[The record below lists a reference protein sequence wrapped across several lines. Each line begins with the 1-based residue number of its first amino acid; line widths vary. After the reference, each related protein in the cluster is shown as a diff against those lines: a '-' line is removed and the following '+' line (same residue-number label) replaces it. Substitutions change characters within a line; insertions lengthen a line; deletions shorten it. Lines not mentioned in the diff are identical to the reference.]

1 MKYEFKE
8 AVTEAFS
15 HVLENLAFMFTEVA
29 EDEGSTETP
38 EKSLCARVSFRGVR
52 SGCLT
57 LTVPVDLSLEIAANI
72 MGLETDDPDM
82 DAQLP
87 DVIKELANVT
97 CGHILTAIAGEEPV
111 FDLSIPTVEVVDGAF
126 WEAARR
132 SEGSFTVC
140 VDGESPVLID
150 VVIRP

>member
-8 AVTEAFS
+8 TVTEAFA
-15 HVLENLAFMFTEVA
+15 HVLENLAFMFAEVTE
-29 EDEGSTETP
+29 DQGSTEAP

-57 LTVPVDLSLEIAANI
+57 LIVPVDLSLEIAANI
-72 MGLETDDPDM
+72 MGADVDDPALE
-82 DAQLP
+82 AQLP

-97 CGHILTAIAGEEPV
+97 CGHILTGIAGEEPI
-111 FDLSIPTVEVVDGAF
+111 FDLSVPTVEIVDAAF
-126 WEAARR
+126 WEKERR
-132 SEGSFTVC
+132 ADGSFAVC